1 MFWQEW
7 CLMFREEWFMIR
19 RVNRGGTWSDD
30 VIGVAYDQMVW
41 QGYYMII
48 FIFLLCY
55 YMNRFIDRNDVWWG
69 CFDGGCVLA
78 YVLIGGVQSDVLVEM
93 MYGQID
99 WRWCVIRCFDRGGV
113 SSDVLTGVLY
123 DKIDKIFDRVVLD
136 QMTRQEWCMIRQC
149 DRGSIL
155 SDDLAGAV
163 YDQTV
168 WQGWC
173 VIRWFNRGGA
183 WSDSLTG
190 VMCDQMI

>member
-1 MFWQEW
+1 
-7 CLMFREEWFMIR
+7 
-19 RVNRGGTWSDD
+19 
-30 VIGVAYDQMVW
+30 
-41 QGYYMII
+41 
-48 FIFLLCY
+48 
-55 YMNRFIDRNDVWWG
+55 
-69 CFDGGCVLA
+69 
-78 YVLIGGVQSDVLVEM
+78 

-168 WQGWC
+168 
-173 VIRWFNRGGA
+173 
-183 WSDSLTG
+183 
-190 VMCDQMI
+190 